1 MQIKKERFY
10 FFFCEN
16 EVKVTAGSSECFG
29 ESRKFSKI
37 DAIKTVAPNAD
48 AFRLS
53 ESVRIL
59 TEVTA
64 V

>member
-1 MQIKKERFY
+1 M
-10 FFFCEN
+10 
-16 EVKVTAGSSECFG
+16 TAGSSECFG

>member
-1 MQIKKERFY
+1 MT
-10 FFFCEN
+10 
-16 EVKVTAGSSECFG
+16 VGSSECFR
-29 ESRKFSKI
+29 ENRKLTKI

-48 AFRLS
+48 AFRSS

-59 TEVTA
+59 TKATA